1 MFSGNFVACEYNSRL
16 EWDRQNWP
24 ANAFVETRWALFGE
38 RRAHCFEN
46 SCVLHLHSG
55 FGGVEWVAGQAD
67 PESRERAVDKLV
79 AQTTPG
85 YGAGRRGVKGRQGV

>member
-67 PESRERAVDKLV
+67 PESGQRAVD
-79 AQTTPG
+79 
-85 YGAGRRGVKGRQGV
+85 